1 MFSLNSHVLRIDC
14 VPGRFWRRKGKTGSG
29 FQRATEKPGHRIE
42 LGWGRKG
49 GRLDELEK
57 KDEGGW
63 GLGGWPARAQSGC
76 ESTRGAGEGDSSGE
90 NS

>member
-1 MFSLNSHVLRIDC
+1 MCKADSEEK
-14 VPGRFWRRKGKTGSG
+14 GRQALASRGLQKSQGIGSSW
-29 FQRATEKPGHRIE
+29 
-42 LGWGRKG
+42 GWGRKG
-49 GRLDELEK
+49 GRL
-57 KDEGGW
+57 EGGW

>member
-1 MFSLNSHVLRIDC
+1 MCQADSEEK
-14 VPGRFWRRKGKTGSG
+14 GRQALASRGLQKSQGIGSSW
-29 FQRATEKPGHRIE
+29 
-42 LGWGRKG
+42 GWGRKG

-63 GLGGWPARAQSGC
+63 ELGGWPARAQSCC